1 MEFQVGKLL
10 GKGMERSCYENLANP
25 LTCLKVSKK
34 SNSKQTHKEVKY
46 FRYLEKKGIHPSFMP
61 KFYGLYETEE
71 NLVLEQEFFG
81 SHDNTQVIG
90 LREFIGEASDEQMN
104 QLDSC
109 LQNVKEEM
117 LRLNVIVTDMRTT
130 NCLVILEN
138 QVVKNLV
145 IFDGYGAPELF
156 PIAEYSSFLGNRKIN
171 RQWKKFMLKYNADVS
186 RLRS

>member
-1 MEFQVGKLL
+1 MEFQFGKLL

-130 NCLVILEN
+130 NCLVISKIRICQKFSYLWTVRSTRIIPN
-138 QVVKNLV
+138 CRIQLLFWKQKN
-145 IFDGYGAPELF
+145 
-156 PIAEYSSFLGNRKIN
+156 
-171 RQWKKFMLKYNADVS
+171 
-186 RLRS
+186 

>member
-1 MEFQVGKLL
+1 
-10 GKGMERSCYENLANP
+10 
-25 LTCLKVSKK
+25 
-34 SNSKQTHKEVKY
+34 
-46 FRYLEKKGIHPSFMP
+46 
-61 KFYGLYETEE
+61 
-71 NLVLEQEFFG
+71 
-81 SHDNTQVIG
+81 
-90 LREFIGEASDEQMN
+90 
-104 QLDSC
+104 
-109 LQNVKEEM
+109 M

-156 PIAEYSSFLGNRKIN
+156 PIAEYSSFFGNRKIN